1 LFFRPF
7 SFGHIM
13 LSVLLRITASDYHF
27 DILNLKFYSTKRNRL
42 TLFVALETTTRL
54 KSLVCYSIPI
64 IINVHYQIKL
74 IIYFFIIILIWPFV
88 FIYIK
93 LV

>member
-1 LFFRPF
+1 
-7 SFGHIM
+7 M

-54 KSLVCYSIPI
+54 KSLVCYNIPI